1 MYFSTALEMHG
12 TCRGG
17 HKGFGAVL
25 GHAGMVT
32 RGLKLQWVM
41 QGWSQGIWRCIG
53 SCRGTVKNA
62 VELLGAFRTDVEK
75 IQYH

>member
-1 MYFSTALEMHG
+1 MYFSTTLEMHG

-32 RGLKLQWVM
+32 RGLELQWVM
-41 QGWSQGIWRCIG
+41 QGWSQGIGRCIG
-53 SCRGTVKNA
+53 SCRGGHNGFVA
-62 VELLGAFRTDVEK
+62 ALGYVG
-75 IQYH
+75 